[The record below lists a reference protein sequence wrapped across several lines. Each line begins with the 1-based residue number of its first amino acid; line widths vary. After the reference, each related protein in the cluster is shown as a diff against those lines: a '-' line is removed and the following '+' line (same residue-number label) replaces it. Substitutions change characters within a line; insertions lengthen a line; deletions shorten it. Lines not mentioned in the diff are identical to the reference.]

1 MSFVVVDEEDYTSR
15 PIEQVKNNETP
26 SGNPQLLTITL
37 PEDQS
42 SETIKT
48 LPDVTVINEIS

>member
-1 MSFVVVDEEDYTSR
+1 MSFVVVDEQDYTSR

-26 SGNPQLLTITL
+26 SGNLQLLTITL

-48 LPDVTVINEIS
+48 LPDVTVINEIP